1 VAVILLTLIAIPVLA
16 GILAWGAEQ
25 LAPVAPRW
33 LAGVAMAVEAA
44 LVLWL
49 GTLPADP
56 SGSWISELQLAWIPR
71 FGISFHLAAD
81 GLSVL
86 LLLLTAALGLI
97 AVACSWTEIRSR
109 VGFFHFCLL
118 WSLAGAIGVFLAIDL
133 FLFFFFWEVMLVP
146 MYFLIAVWG
155 HEHRNYAAIKFFLFT
170 QGSGLLML
178 VSIVVLAIA
187 HYFATGQLS
196 FDYGDL
202 LGAEL
207 PPEIGLLLMLGFFLA
222 FAVKLPVVPLHTWLA
237 DAHTEAPTAGS
248 VILAGVLLKTGAY
261 GLIRFAV
268 PLFPAA
274 SLAFAPVGMG
284 LGVLGILYGALLAF
298 GQNDLKRL
306 IAYTSVSHMGFVL
319 LGIYAWNAL
328 ALNGAVIH
336 MLAHGLSTGALFV
349 LVGALQERTG
359 TRDLGRLGGLWA
371 TAPRLAA
378 WGLFLAIAS
387 LGLPGLANFVG
398 EFLVLLGVFRQHAAF
413 AAAAALGLVAAA
425 AYALIMVQ
433 RAFHGDNLQGW
444 AIADLDRRESAIMI
458 ALAAG
463 IVGFGLFPQTL
474 LSTAAAALG
483 SLQRIASLG

>member
-1 VAVILLTLIAIPVLA
+1 VILFTLIAIPVLA
-16 GILAWGAEQ
+16 GILAWSAER
-25 LAPVAPRW
+25 LAPQAPRW
-33 LAGVAMAVEAA
+33 LAGLAMAFETS
-44 LVLWL
+44 LLLWL
-49 GTLPADP
+49 WTLPVAP
-56 SGSWISELQLAWIPR
+56 NQLWISEVHLDWIPR
-71 FGISFHLAAD
+71 FGITFHLVAD

-86 LLLLTAALGLI
+86 LLLLTAALGLV
-97 AVACSWTEIRSR
+97 AVACSWTEIRER

-118 WSLAGAIGVFLAIDL
+118 WSLAGAIGVFLAVDL

-187 HYFATGQLS
+187 HFLDTGRLS
-196 FDYGDL
+196 FDYFDL

-207 PPEIGLLLMLGFFLA
+207 PPEIGLPLMLGFFLA

-274 SLAFAPVGMG
+274 SQAFAPVAMG

-328 ALNGAVIH
+328 ALNGAVIQ
-336 MLAHGLSTGALFV
+336 MLAHGLSTGGLFV
-349 LVGALQERTG
+349 LVGALQERIG
-359 TRDLGRLGGLWA
+359 TRDLARLGGLWA
-371 TAPRLAA
+371 ATPQLAA
-378 WGLFLAIAS
+378 WGLFLAVAS

-398 EFLVLLGVFRQHAAF
+398 EFLVLLGAFREHPALVV
-413 AAAAALGLVAAA
+413 AAALGLVAAA

-433 RAFHGDNLQGW
+433 RAFHGDNVEGW
-444 AIADLDRRESAIMI
+444 KMRDFDARENVLMI

-463 IVGFGLFPQTL
+463 IVGFGLFPQPL
-474 LSTAAAALG
+474 LATAAMALAR
-483 SLQRIASLG
+483 LQRLAGAG